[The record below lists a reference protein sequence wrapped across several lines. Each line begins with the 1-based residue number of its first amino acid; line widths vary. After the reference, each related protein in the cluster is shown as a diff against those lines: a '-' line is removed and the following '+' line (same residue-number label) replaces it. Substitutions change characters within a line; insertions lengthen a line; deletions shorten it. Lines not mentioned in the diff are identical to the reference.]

1 MSVASLE
8 AELSRQK
15 AINRELRQELSE
27 IEASANN
34 SYQMLESCNREICN
48 TLDASTEKFVDSH
61 QKGIAAIELQGEI
74 DKMYVRFK
82 QMELANKKIRECNN
96 KKYYDFANYRTI
108 RKLVQGMMDNLDV
121 NLISDAVIYKS
132 VEAQH
137 LKTPDYWLTC
147 VLLAIMAWKND
158 DRALAE
164 RAIERAIALDK
175 KNSAIFFML
184 FNLRMQRDEAA
195 LKWFFTY
202 QECPLKGSDQ
212 RNFLLLFA
220 LVSKSVNES
229 ENVSAETRGEIQ
241 TFIKK
246 VVQANIEAQ
255 GYSQGEMVSRAQA
268 FYNRMDGREE
278 PAYPLL
284 KKHCKDFSGL
294 ATAMRMAAGNLVI
307 LEFLK
312 KLIHVEPGQRN
323 QFVKNYIDELVAQA
337 NSEEKSVYD
346 EIRYNELIIRYQG
359 EVNLAKEKFDAEQKH
374 DESQFCLIAEM
385 IDWVFTGSEEEVN
398 GQSRLNMFTLTK
410 EIHEKAVEN
419 HTEAYRA
426 IEKNHLE
433 ISVGEYEATADF
445 SNQAEEE
452 KKVEQFYCARRDT
465 SLSQIKSWPAY
476 VGFGVAVLAAVASPF
491 VNLALLIIT
500 VIGAGFGVIT
510 LLTNKSARKR
520 IMLDCQNNIAST
532 SDIIRR
538 LFQEHKA
545 YLEELCEY
553 DRYVEQI
560 SAEFLQI

>member
-1 MSVASLE
+1 MSISSLE
-8 AELSRQK
+8 AELNRQK

-27 IEASANN
+27 IEVGVSNGYRALEDCNN
-34 SYQMLESCNREICN
+34 KICS
-48 TLDASTEKFVDSH
+48 TLNASTAKFEDSH

-121 NLISDAVIYKS
+121 NMISDAVIYKS

-147 VLLAIMAWKND
+147 VLIAIMAWKSD
-158 DRALAE
+158 DRPLAE
-164 RAIERAIALDK
+164 RAIQRAIALDK

-220 LVSKSVNES
+220 LVSKT
-229 ENVSAETRGEIQ
+229 VSASEDVSEATRSEIQ

-246 VVQANIEAQ
+246 VIQANIDAQ
-255 GYSQGEMVSRAQA
+255 GYSEEEMVSRALA
-268 FYNRMDGREE
+268 FYSRMYGRED

-284 KKHCKDFSGL
+284 KKHCGGFSTL
-294 ATAMRMAAGNLVI
+294 ATAMRMATGNLTI

-323 QFVKNYIDELVAQA
+323 AFVKNFIDELIAQA
-337 NSEEKSVYD
+337 NPAEKDVYD

-359 EVNLAKEKFDAEQKH
+359 EVELAKEKFAQEQVH
-374 DESQFCLIAEM
+374 DESQLCLIAEM
-385 IDWVFTGSEEEVN
+385 IDWVFTGDEEEVN
-398 GQSRLNMFTLTK
+398 GQSRLNMFTLTR
-410 EIHEKAVEN
+410 EIHEKAIDN
-419 HTEAYRA
+419 HTAAYRA
-426 IEKNHLE
+426 IDMTHLP
-433 ISVGEYEATADF
+433 ITVGEYTTTADF
-445 SNQAEEE
+445 SNESGEQQ
-452 KKVEQFYCARRDT
+452 KVEQFFAAKQENALAQVKD
-465 SLSQIKSWPAY
+465 WPAY
-476 VGFGVAVLAAVASPF
+476 VGFAVGAAAAVASLF
-491 VNLALLIIT
+491 VSLSLLIVA
-500 VIGAGFGVIT
+500 VIGAGFGAVT
-510 LLTNKSARKR
+510 LLKNKSERKH
-520 IMLDCQNNIAST
+520 ILLDCDNSIAMT
-532 SDIIRR
+532 EDILKRM
-538 LFQEHKA
+538 FEEHRA
-545 YLEELCEY
+545 CLAEYSEY
-553 DRYVEQI
+553 DRYTEQI
-560 SAEFLQI
+560 AAEFAQL